1 MSDMNEDSDEVD
13 TPPEPMDRHQIM
25 GMSVLVEGLLV
36 PGAFLVGWWA
46 GFDPM
51 EKLVFT
57 WADMGWG
64 LGGGIVLAL
73 VVMAVLLLPFSPI
86 KAFKGL
92 MERHMFP
99 MLAASTYPD
108 RVGIALLAGFCEEL
122 LFRGAI
128 QPALGM
134 TLLGPWGALII
145 SSVLFGA
152 LHGLSGVYFFLA
164 MGISLILGGLYQFTD
179 NLLGPMILHG
189 VYDLIILLLTIPY
202 EPLKDDGSG
211 ESAWEDGE

>member
-1 MSDMNEDSDEVD
+1 
-13 TPPEPMDRHQIM
+13 
-25 GMSVLVEGLLV
+25 
-36 PGAFLVGWWA
+36 
-46 GFDPM
+46 
-51 EKLVFT
+51 
-57 WADMGWG
+57 MGWG
-64 LGGGIVLAL
+64 FGGGIVLAL

-202 EPLKDDGSG
+202 EPLNDDGNG